1 MRGKYTISIRELKRI
16 LFYSLLMFAF
26 IKPDSLEY
34 IGLKWL
40 DIILILV
47 DGITMFSMILLLFS
61 KKYRISSKSI
71 RFNWDA

>member
-61 KKYRISSKSI
+61 KNIELAEVQLL
-71 RFNWDA
+71 FL